1 MIDKVNKSPLG
12 TKKAG
17 DILYHQEINSLNN
30 TLNSSIDTLNT
41 QLKTT
46 INVNLEMGT
55 PGTPYALRDAIKLI
69 PSERRV
75 PGIVVRYLDM
85 ETKYYLEYTYQGK
98 EPEKDWENMDMWTI
112 NGESVWI
119 DGGEW

>member
-1 MIDKVNKSPLG
+1 MIDKVNKSLLP

-30 TLNSSIDTLNT
+30 TLNNGIDTLNT

-55 PGTPYALRDAIKLI
+55 PGTPYALQDAIKLI
-69 PSERRV
+69 PQERRV

-85 ETKYYLEYTYQGK
+85 TTGYYLEYTYQGK
-98 EPEKDWENMDMWTI
+98 NTEDWEKMDMWTI